1 MKRVDGLG
9 VVLAALFAAVLAGW
23 LVNTLAPHL
32 AWIYMLNR

>member
-23 LVNTLAPHL
+23 LVNTLAPHVWL
-32 AWIYMLNR
+32 TYLLVR